1 MSLVVGVDGG
11 NTKTVALVCDLDG
24 RIRGRGRGQ
33 SSNWEGMGFEKAAAV
48 IGDVAG
54 QALAMTK
61 AGRADIVWMHM
72 ALAGMDWPEDETK
85 MRDTLAAAGWECGM
99 SLEND
104 AFSAVRACAPGGC
117 GIGVTAGT
125 GVASGIIR
133 PDGGRYFYGAFT
145 DLGGGRDID
154 PQTLHAVVRAVDGRG
169 PATKLTGAL
178 LQASEHVTVTDL
190 VYAIHRQRAHLPHG
204 VTRRV
209 LFSTAAQGDPVAV
222 GILTRFAAEL
232 ALCATNLMH
241 RYHLEDEVVPVVAA
255 GSLFQKTGPLLFD
268 LFRESLGEGAPKA
281 VPILADQP
289 PLMGAVRGA
298 LKAVGHDEAELWERI
313 RQRAEA
319 EGWLRD
325 EGNAEQQGD
334 DNGEE

>member
-1 MSLVVGVDGG
+1 MSLVAGVDGG

-24 RIRGRGRGQ
+24 RIRGRGRGE
-33 SSNWEGMGFEKAAAV
+33 SSNWEGMGFHKAAAV
-48 IGDVAG
+48 IGDVVG
-54 QALAMTK
+54 QALAMAK
-61 AGRADIVWMHM
+61 VSRADIVWMHM
-72 ALAGMDWPEDETK
+72 GLAGMDWPEDETK
-85 MRDTLAAAGWECGM
+85 MRETLAAAGWKCGM

-133 PDGGRYFYGAFT
+133 PDGSRYFYGAFT

-154 PQTLHAVVRAVDGRG
+154 PRTLHAIVRAADGRG
-169 PATKLTGAL
+169 PATKLTDAL
-178 LQASEHVTVTDL
+178 LQATGHATTTDL

-204 VTRRV
+204 ATRRV
-209 LFSTAAQGDPVAV
+209 LFSTAAEGDPVAV
-222 GILTRFAAEL
+222 EILTRFAAEL
-232 ALCATNLMH
+232 ALCATNLVH
-241 RYHLEDEVVPVVAA
+241 RYHLEEEAVPVVAA

-268 LFRESLGEGAPKA
+268 LFRRSLHEGAPKA

-298 LKAVGHDEAELWERI
+298 LTAIGRHEPELWERI
-313 RQRAEA
+313 RQNAEA

-325 EGNAEQQGD
+325 EGNAQQQGD